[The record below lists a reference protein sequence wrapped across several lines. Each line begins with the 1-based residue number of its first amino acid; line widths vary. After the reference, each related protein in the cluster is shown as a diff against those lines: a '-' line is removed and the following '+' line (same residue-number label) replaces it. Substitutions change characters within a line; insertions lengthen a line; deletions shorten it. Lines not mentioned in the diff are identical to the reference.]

1 MAKTKPSR
9 LKKVEEQ
16 IKAIVIELQKMGHY
30 LNLTMNTINEYID
43 FKKDI
48 KKFENHTKKK
58 TEELEKSKKS
68 LDKEEK

>member
-48 KKFENHTKKK
+48 NKF
-58 TEELEKSKKS
+58 
-68 LDKEEK
+68 

>member
-16 IKAIVIELQKMGHY
+16 IKAIVVELQKMGHY

-48 KKFENHTKKK
+48 KKFENYTKKK
-58 TEELEKSKKS
+58 AEELEKSKKS
-68 LDKEEK
+68 LDKKEK